1 MENLILRK
9 EEIIKKHEDRLSEVN
24 ADILKLM
31 TDSIKDKKAGA
42 GGGAGGGVNVG
53 LFESL
58 KASLQF
64 NSESSL
70 GIEGHD
76 RLEYSKMWF
85 ENAKFMVES
94 LKNDPGYQSVI
105 KDIDEQLELYRK
117 EINQIDEELM
127 KVEDDSRRKKLME
140 EKQKGWKRAT

>member
-1 MENLILRK
+1 MDKIINHK
-9 EEIIKKHEDRLSEVN
+9 EEIIKKHEDRLREVN

-31 TDSIKDKKAGA
+31 TNSIKDTKE
-42 GGGAGGGVNVG
+42 GAGGGVNVG
-53 LFESL
+53 LLESL

-64 NSESSL
+64 NNESSL
-70 GIEGHD
+70 GMDGHD

-117 EINQIDEELM
+117 EINQIDEELK
-127 KVEDDSRRKKLME
+127 KVGDDSRRKELME
-140 EKQKGWKRAT
+140 EKKRVFVQA